1 MTAIFTKGTLCAL
14 MLCLFCVPVFAQP
27 TGSVGGKIKDEKGEV
42 LVGVSVGIKDTS
54 IGNITA
60 LDGTFKMDRLP
71 YGSYIL
77 LMKGLGL
84 TDKAVPFA
92 VTEHSPHVWLDV
104 VLDRRTHMMQE
115 VLVTGRKETN
125 YINDYSF
132 VGTKLQSRVVD
143 VPQTISSV
151 TKELI
156 EDQQAFL
163 VTDVVQN
170 LAGVNQY
177 SAYDDLTIR
186 GFRNGY
192 ETGFRLVN
200 GLRSG
205 YGYGTS
211 FFRVPLTVNLE
222 SVEVL
227 KGPGGA
233 LFGDI
238 NPGGTVNLV
247 TKKPLDEDRKAV
259 SFSVGSFQTV
269 RSTID
274 LTGPLNEDKSL
285 LYRLNIGYEDT
296 KTFREVNDRSSL
308 MIAPTVT
315 FRPTDNTTVNAELV
329 YSKFDDYLDRGM
341 GIRGGNLY
349 ALPRSF
355 TLSQPSDYYR
365 VNDISLNGSLN
376 HRLSN
381 WLSFNAA
388 YMKFVYHEDLS
399 EHRTLNTF
407 ADAPAN
413 TIMNMRYMEKKVN
426 EYTDNLSTYFA
437 INGNTGRLRH
447 DLVAGMDYISFETDK
462 RGHQWEARE
471 MEVNGQQIPLTFD
484 LSNPTYELRDPSKY
498 IRRPL
503 ASFFVDYLNASYTT
517 TGVYVQDQVTVTDRL
532 KLLLGLRQEFFRDQ
546 RVYNN
551 GEEKVHQNV
560 LLPRAGLT
568 YKLRDNLNY
577 FASYSQ
583 GYKPIDPAFIRNPE
597 NYGSTRPFENE
608 GSFQAESGIKG
619 EFLNRRLFATLSVYH
634 IEKRNTLVNTGQIT
648 DEGNPIYR
656 QNGRIRSQGVE
667 LEATGSLS
675 AAFNLSVNYA
685 FNHTEVLAAD
695 LEAERG
701 TMAPNAPK
709 HSASLW
715 AKYTFEGGALEGF
728 GLALGGNYMGTRRM
742 ERQVQDTQSG
752 NMIWDYWPEYTVV
765 NAAAFY
771 RANKFRLSLNVNNL
785 LDEYYFVGGYDF
797 MRAFPGAPRHF
808 ILSVGYTF

>member
-1 MTAIFTKGTLCAL
+1 MYFKLKWVGVMMT
-14 MLCLFCVPVFAQP
+14 LFLVRFSVLGNGL
-27 TGSVGGKIKDEKGEV
+27 GSVSGKVLDREGNA
-42 LVGVSVGIKDTS
+42 LVGVSVGIES
-54 IGNITA
+54 IGKGAVTS
-60 LDGTFKMDRLP
+60 LDGSFHISQVP
-71 YGSYIL
+71 YGNYVL
-77 LMKGLGL
+77 LVKGLGL
-84 TDKAVPFA
+84 EEKKNPLTLNEH
-92 VTEHSPHVWLDV
+92 TEHVQLEIQ
-104 VLDRRTHMMQE
+104 LNRKTHAMQE

-125 YINDYSF
+125 YVNDYSF
-132 VGTKLQSRVVD
+132 VGTKLQSRVVE

-151 TKELI
+151 TKELM

-177 SAYDDLTIR
+177 SSYDDLTIR

-192 ETGFRLVN
+192 ETGYRLVN

-227 KGPGGA
+227 KGPGAA

-247 TKKPLDEDRKAV
+247 TKKPLEEDRKAV
-259 SFSVGSFQTV
+259 SFSVGSFNTM
-269 RSTID
+269 RSTLD

-296 KTFREVNDRSSL
+296 KTFRDVNDRSSL

-315 FRPTDNTTVNAELV
+315 FRPTEKTTVNAELV
-329 YSKFDDYLDRGM
+329 YSKFDGYLDRGM
-341 GIRGGNLY
+341 GIRGGDLY

-365 VNDISLNGSLN
+365 VNDVSLNASLN
-376 HRLSN
+376 HRLTD

-388 YMKFVYHEDLS
+388 YMKFVYHEELS

-413 TIMNMRYMEKKVN
+413 TIMNLRYMEKQVN
-426 EYTDNLSTYFA
+426 EYTDNLSTYFSA
-437 INGNTGRLRH
+437 SGHTGSLQH
-447 DLVAGMDYISFETDK
+447 NLVAGFDYISFQTDK

-471 MEVNGQQIPLTFD
+471 MEVDGQRVPLTFD
-484 LSNPTYELRDPSKY
+484 LNNPTYELRDPTKY

-503 ASFFVDYLNASYTT
+503 ASFFVDYLNASYTS
-517 TGVYVQDQVTVTDRL
+517 TGLYVQDQVTVTDRL

-551 GEEKVHQNV
+551 GAEKIHQEV

-568 YKLRDNLNY
+568 YKLQDNLNY

-583 GYKPIDPAFIRNPE
+583 GFKPIDPAFVRNYE
-597 NYGSTRPFENE
+597 NYGGTEPFDSES
-608 GSFQAESGIKG
+608 SFQVESGLKG
-619 EFLNRRLFATLSVYH
+619 EFLDKRLFSTLSFFH
-634 IEKRNTLVNTGQIT
+634 IEKRNTLVNTGQLT
-648 DEGNPIYR
+648 EKGNPIYR
-656 QNGRIRSQGVE
+656 QNGRVKSQGAE
-667 LEATGSLS
+667 LEATGSITPAL
-675 AAFNLSVNYA
+675 NLSVNYA
-685 FNHTEVLAAD
+685 FNHTEVLTSD
-695 LEAERG
+695 LEGEQG
-701 TMAPNAPK
+701 LQTPNAPR
-709 HSASLW
+709 HSAGLW
-715 AKYTFEGGALEGF
+715 AKYTFSGAGLEGF
-728 GLALGGNYMGTRRM
+728 GLALGGNYVGDRRM
-742 ERQVQDTQSG
+742 EFQVQNVSTGDW
-752 NMIWDYWPEYTVV
+752 IWEYWPSYTVV

-771 RANKFRLSLNVNNL
+771 RVNKFKLSLNVNNL
-785 LDEYYFVGGYDF
+785 FDKYYFVGGYDYQ
-797 MRAFPGAPRHF
+797 RAFPGAPRNY
-808 ILSVGYTF
+808 ILSMGYTF

>member
-1 MTAIFTKGTLCAL
+1 MTLLLVLI
-14 MLCLFCVPVFAQP
+14 PVLTQLTVLGNG
-27 TGSVGGKIKDEKGEV
+27 TGSISGKVLDKGGNPQMGA
-42 LVGVSVGIKDTS
+42 SVGIKGIA
-54 IGNITA
+54 IGGTTG
-60 LDGTFKMDRLP
+60 LDGSFSLSNIP
-71 YGSYIL
+71 YGNYTLVVKS
-77 LMKGLGL
+77 LGWVERTLHL
-84 TDKAVPFA
+84 TLSEQ
-92 VTEHSPHVWLDV
+92 TRHVEVEVRLEIK
-104 VLDRRTHMMQE
+104 THAMQE

-132 VGTKLQSRVVD
+132 VGTKLQSRVVE

-227 KGPGGA
+227 KGPGAA

-247 TKKPLDEDRKAV
+247 TKKPLDESRKAV
-259 SFSVGSFQTV
+259 SFSVGSFQTM
-269 RSTID
+269 RSTLD

-296 KTFREVNDRSSL
+296 KTFRDVNDRSSL

-315 FRPTDNTTVNAELV
+315 FRPTDKTTVNAELV
-329 YSKFDDYLDRGM
+329 YSKFDGYLDRGM
-341 GIRGGNLY
+341 GIRGGDLY
-349 ALPRSF
+349 ALPKSL

-365 VNDISLNGSLN
+365 VNDISLNASLN
-376 HRLSN
+376 HRLNN

-437 INGNTGRLRH
+437 ISGNTGRLRH
-447 DLVAGMDYISFETDK
+447 ELVAGMDYISFQTDK
-462 RGHQWEARE
+462 RGYQWEARE
-471 MEVNGQQIPLTFD
+471 MEMDGKRVPLTFD
-484 LSNPTYELRDPSKY
+484 LNYPTYELRDPGKY

-517 TGVYVQDQVTVTDRL
+517 TGVYVQDQVGVSDRL
-532 KLLLGLRQEFFRDQ
+532 KLLLGLRYELFRDQ
-546 RVYNN
+546 REYGN

-560 LLPRAGLT
+560 LLPRLGLT
-568 YKLRDNLNY
+568 YKLQDNLHY

-583 GYKPIDPAFIRNPE
+583 GFKPIDPAFVRNPE
-597 NYGSTRPFENE
+597 NYGSTKPFNSE
-608 GSFQAESGIKG
+608 GSFQVESGLKG
-619 EFLNRRLFATLSVYH
+619 EFLNKRLFSTLSLFL
-634 IEKRNTLVNTGQIT
+634 IEKRNTMVNTGQLT

-656 QNGRIRSQGVE
+656 QNGRTRSQGVE
-667 LEATGSLS
+667 WEATGSITSSL
-675 AAFNLSVNYA
+675 NLNVNYA
-685 FNHTEVLAAD
+685 FNQTEVLASD
-695 LEAERG
+695 LEGEQGRQ
-701 TMAPNAPK
+701 APNAPK
-709 HSASLW
+709 HAAGLW
-715 AKYTFEGGALEGF
+715 AKYTFSEAGLEGF
-728 GLALGGNYMGTRRM
+728 GLALGGHYVADRRM
-742 ERQVQDTQSG
+742 ELQVQDTQTG
-752 NMIWDYWPEYTVV
+752 NIIWDYWLSYTVV

-771 RANKFRLSLNVNNL
+771 RANKFKLSVNVNNL
-785 LDEYYFVGGYDF
+785 FDTYYFVGGYDYQ
-797 MRAFPGAPRHF
+797 RAFPGAPRHF

>member
-1 MTAIFTKGTLCAL
+1 MYLKLKWMAMLMAL
-14 MLCLFCVPVFAQP
+14 LLVPSVVFGSGA
-27 TGSVGGKIKDEKGEV
+27 GSVSGKVLDKDGRA
-42 LVGVSVGIKDTS
+42 LVGISVSMGS
-54 IGNITA
+54 IGKGDVTG
-60 LDGTFKMDRLP
+60 LDGSFRISQIP
-71 YGSYIL
+71 YGTYVL
-77 LMKGLGL
+77 LVKGLGL
-84 TDKAVPFA
+84 EEKKIPLTLNEH
-92 VTEHSPHVWLDV
+92 TEHVQLEIKLNRVSHA
-104 VLDRRTHMMQE
+104 MQE

-125 YINDYSF
+125 YVNDYSF

-186 GFRNGY
+186 GFRSGFDTGY
-192 ETGFRLVN
+192 RLVN

-227 KGPGGA
+227 KGPGAA

-247 TKKPLDEDRKAV
+247 TKKPLEEARKAV
-259 SFSVGSFQTV
+259 SFSVGSFNTM
-269 RSTID
+269 RTTLD

-315 FRPTDNTTVNAELV
+315 FRPTEKTTLNAELV
-329 YSKFDDYLDRGM
+329 YSKFDGYLDRGM
-341 GIRGGNLY
+341 GIRGGDLY

-365 VNDISLNGSLN
+365 VNDVSLNASLN
-376 HRLSN
+376 HKLTD
-381 WLSFNAA
+381 WLSFSAA
-388 YMKFVYHEDLS
+388 YMKFVYHEELS

-413 TIMNMRYMEKKVN
+413 TIMNLRYLEKKIN
-426 EYTDNLSTYFA
+426 DYTDNLSAYFS
-437 INGNTGRLRH
+437 INGNTGSLRH
-447 DLVAGMDYISFETDK
+447 EVVAGMDYVKYEADK
-462 RGHQWEARE
+462 RGHQWEARQ
-471 MEVNGQQIPLTFD
+471 MELNGQPVPLTFD
-484 LSNPTYELRDPSKY
+484 LNNPTYELRDPSKY
-498 IRRPL
+498 IRLPL
-503 ASFFVDYLNASYTT
+503 SPFFVDYLNTSYST
-517 TGVYVQDQVTVTDRL
+517 TGLYLQDQVTVGDRL
-532 KLLLGLRQEFFRDQ
+532 RLLLGLRQEFFRDQ
-546 RVYNN
+546 RVYDN

-568 YKLRDNLNY
+568 YKLRDDLNY

-583 GYKPIDPAFIRNPE
+583 GFKPVDPAFVRNPE
-597 NYGSTRPFENE
+597 NYGSTEPFDNE
-608 GSFQAESGIKG
+608 SSFQVETGLKG
-619 EFLNRRLFATLSVYH
+619 EFLDKRLFSTVSFFH
-634 IEKRNTLVNTGQIT
+634 IEKRNTLVNTGQVT
-648 DEGNPIYR
+648 EAGNPIYR
-656 QNGRIRSQGVE
+656 QNGRVKSQGAEV
-667 LEATGSLS
+667 EATGSITPAL
-675 AAFNLSVNYA
+675 NLSVNYA
-685 FNHTEVLAAD
+685 FNHTEVVNSG
-695 LEAERG
+695 LEAEEG

-709 HSASLW
+709 HSAGLW
-715 AKYTFEGGALEGF
+715 AKYTFSGSGLEGF
-728 GLALGGNYMGTRRM
+728 GLALGGNFVGDRRM
-742 ERQVQDTQSG
+742 ELQVQDVQTG
-752 NMIWDYWPEYTVV
+752 DWVWKYWPSYTVV

-771 RANKFRLSLNVNNL
+771 RVNKFKLSLNVNNL
-785 LDEYYFVGGYDF
+785 FDKYYFVGGYDYQ
-797 MRAFPGAPRHF
+797 RAFPGAPRNF
-808 ILSVGYTF
+808 ILSMGYTF

>member
-1 MTAIFTKGTLCAL
+1 MYFMLKWVGVMMT
-14 MLCLFCVPVFAQP
+14 LFLVRFSVLGNGL
-27 TGSVGGKIKDEKGEV
+27 GSVSGKVLDREGNA
-42 LVGVSVGIKDTS
+42 LVGVSVGIES
-54 IGNITA
+54 IGKGAVTS
-60 LDGTFKMDRLP
+60 LDGSFHISQVP
-71 YGSYIL
+71 YGNYVL
-77 LMKGLGL
+77 LVKGLGL
-84 TDKAVPFA
+84 EEKKNPLTLNEH
-92 VTEHSPHVWLDV
+92 TEHVQLEIQ
-104 VLDRRTHMMQE
+104 LNRKTHAMQE

-125 YINDYSF
+125 YVNDYSF
-132 VGTKLQSRVVD
+132 VGTKLQSRVVE

-151 TKELI
+151 TKELM

-177 SAYDDLTIR
+177 SSYDDLTIR

-192 ETGFRLVN
+192 ETGYRLVN

-227 KGPGGA
+227 KGPGAA

-247 TKKPLDEDRKAV
+247 TKKPLEEDRKAV
-259 SFSVGSFQTV
+259 SFSVGSFNTM
-269 RSTID
+269 RSTLD

-296 KTFREVNDRSSL
+296 KTFRDVNDRSSL

-315 FRPTDNTTVNAELV
+315 FRPTEKTTVNAELV
-329 YSKFDDYLDRGM
+329 YSKFDGYLDRGM
-341 GIRGGNLY
+341 GIRGGDLY

-365 VNDISLNGSLN
+365 VNDVSLNASLN
-376 HRLSN
+376 HRLTD

-388 YMKFVYHEDLS
+388 YMKFVYHEELS

-413 TIMNMRYMEKKVN
+413 TIMNLRYMEKQVN
-426 EYTDNLSTYFA
+426 EYTDNLSTYFSA
-437 INGNTGRLRH
+437 SGHTGSLQH
-447 DLVAGMDYISFETDK
+447 NLVAGFDYISFQTDK

-471 MEVNGQQIPLTFD
+471 MEVDGQRVPLTFD
-484 LSNPTYELRDPSKY
+484 LNNPTYELRDPTKY

-503 ASFFVDYLNASYTT
+503 ASFFVDYLNASYTS
-517 TGVYVQDQVTVTDRL
+517 TGLYVQDQVTVTDRL

-551 GEEKVHQNV
+551 GAEKIHQEV

-568 YKLRDNLNY
+568 YKLQDNLNY

-583 GYKPIDPAFIRNPE
+583 GFKPIDPAFVRNYE
-597 NYGSTRPFENE
+597 NYGGTEPFDSES
-608 GSFQAESGIKG
+608 SFQVESGLKG
-619 EFLNRRLFATLSVYH
+619 EFLDKRLFSTLSFFH
-634 IEKRNTLVNTGQIT
+634 IEKRNTLVNTGQLT
-648 DEGNPIYR
+648 EKGNPIYR
-656 QNGRIRSQGVE
+656 QNGRVKSQGAE
-667 LEATGSLS
+667 LEATGSITPAL
-675 AAFNLSVNYA
+675 NLSVNYA
-685 FNHTEVLAAD
+685 FNHTEVLTSD
-695 LEAERG
+695 LEGEQG
-701 TMAPNAPK
+701 LQTPNAPR
-709 HSASLW
+709 HSAGLW
-715 AKYTFEGGALEGF
+715 AKYTFSGAGLEGF
-728 GLALGGNYMGTRRM
+728 GLALGGNYVGDRRM
-742 ERQVQDTQSG
+742 EFQVQNVSTGDW
-752 NMIWDYWPEYTVV
+752 IWEYWPSYTVV

-771 RANKFRLSLNVNNL
+771 RVNKFKLSLNVNNL
-785 LDEYYFVGGYDF
+785 FDKYYFVGGYDYQ
-797 MRAFPGAPRHF
+797 RAFPGAPRNY
-808 ILSVGYTF
+808 ILSMGYTF